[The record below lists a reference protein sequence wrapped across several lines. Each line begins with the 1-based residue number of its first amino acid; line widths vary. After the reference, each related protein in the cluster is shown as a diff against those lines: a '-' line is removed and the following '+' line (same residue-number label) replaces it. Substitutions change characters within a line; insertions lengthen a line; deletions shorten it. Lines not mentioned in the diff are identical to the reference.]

1 MNGVLA
7 QYETPFAD
15 VFIREQEEAPAE
27 NGLLGNNFTF
37 EIDSPFS
44 RTYEAAERD
53 AANPAG
59 AEYVNLLSELN
70 DAEFTETLYELAN
83 EVEDTWRS
91 KVSNELAMG
100 SNYIPFVTRQA
111 NEYFDP
117 LLRETHSMIDRVS
130 QHYTGNNLAD
140 HSQAD
145 FESFFDRLE
154 FNHGSFS
161 PVQEQ
166 FFGKIFNKVKS
177 AVKTGI
183 DLAKKGV
190 AAVGKILPVNIILN
204 KIKGL
209 VRPLLDKVLKFAIG
223 KLPQNLR
230 PYAQT
235 LAKKFLNLETET
247 AAEPNQLESDLE
259 AVQMEFDNH
268 IAQLVFSGNEGETDH
283 TVAEY
288 ELSFENID
296 RLSSYETGGYAEKQS
311 YQASREQFID
321 ELKALQPGD
330 SPAPAIERFLPAA
343 LIALQPV
350 IKMALGII
358 GRQKVINFLA
368 GLLAKLV
375 EKYVPAN
382 VAKPLAASII
392 DVGMSAIGFETA
404 ETGKPDLAYEAIAN
418 TIEGT
423 VQHMTGLDEA
433 ALQDH
438 EALTMQLLEAFEQ
451 AAADHFPP
459 QYIREELRPTK
470 QKALWV
476 SMPRIG
482 AVKMYKKFTHVYEIS
497 LDPKTAATVKTY
509 RNLPLSNF
517 LKDKYGIDTS
527 KTVRAKVHIYEIVA
541 GGKLTAISR
550 FENLPGL
557 NPRQPRAWVQLL
569 PLTAEASAMLLK
581 ESSLGRDV
589 PARTTATRFRA
600 TAGQRFYFLEI
611 DGARLRIPQV
621 KRTDHRTTEN
631 GQPVAGTESRSADV
645 QAILNFVKSEIR
657 LNYYFSEEDANGI
670 VENLNKSDFLTAAM
684 HVRNAVKVVLKDILK
699 KNIGSKVKIVH
710 EAVPELYLEH
720 ISDQQ
725 EQFAPLDMLGK
736 VAGKE
741 MIGKLLEAL
750 TEKLSGKAYDAVV
763 AFFRARAAEFKTAQ
777 AAPQDGV
784 TIKLVWTNVQGM
796 SAIRAIIG
804 AIRGNL
810 SLGNLSD
817 LSLPNITAPEIS
829 IVADKKFD

>member
-1 MNGVLA
+1 MNGVLS

-15 VFIREQEEAPAE
+15 VFVREQEEAPTG
-27 NGLLGNNFTF
+27 NGAQGNNYVF

-44 RTYEAAERD
+44 RTYEAADRE
-53 AANPAG
+53 AASPLG

-83 EVEDTWRS
+83 EMEDTWRS

-100 SNYIPFVTRQA
+100 SNYIPFATRQA

-117 LLRETHSMIDRVS
+117 LLRETTGMIDRVL
-130 QHYTGNNLAD
+130 QHFSGNNLAD
-140 HSQAD
+140 HSLAEL
-145 FESFFDRLE
+145 ESYFDRLE
-154 FNHGSFS
+154 FNHASFS

-190 AAVGKILPVNIILN
+190 AAVGKILPVNIILD

-209 VRPLLDKVLKFAIG
+209 VKPLLEKVLKFAIG

-235 LAKKFLNLETET
+235 LSKKYLNLETET
-247 AAEPNQLESDLE
+247 AGDANQHEADLE

-268 IAQLVFSGNEGETDH
+268 IAQLVFSGNESETDH
-283 TVAEY
+283 IVTEY

-296 RLSSYETGGYAEKQS
+296 RLTSYETGGYAEKQS
-311 YQASREQFID
+311 YQAAREQFIE
-321 ELKALQPGD
+321 ELKSLQPGE
-330 SPAPAIERFLPAA
+330 SPSPAIERFLPAA

-350 IKMALGII
+350 VKMALSII

-404 ETGKPDLAYEAIAN
+404 ETDRADLAYEAIVN
-418 TIEGT
+418 TVEGT
-423 VQHMTGLDEA
+423 VQHMTGIQEA
-433 ALQDH
+433 TLNDH
-438 EALTMQLLEAFEQ
+438 EALTMHLLEAFEQ

-459 QYIREELRPTK
+459 QYIREELRPTR

-476 SMPRIG
+476 SMPRAG
-482 AVKMYKKFTHVYEIS
+482 AVKLYKKFTHVYEIM
-497 LDPKTAATVKTY
+497 LNPKTTSAVKTY

-527 KTVRAKVHIYEIVA
+527 KPLKAKVHIYEVA
-541 GGKLTAISR
+541 SGGKLSAISR

-557 NPRQPRAWVQLL
+557 NARQPKAWVQLL
-569 PLTAEASAMLLK
+569 PLTTEASAMLLK
-581 ESSLGRDV
+581 ESGLGRDV
-589 PARTTATRFRA
+589 PVKNTATRFRT
-600 TAGQRFYFLEI
+600 TAGQRFYYLEI

-621 KRTDHRTTEN
+621 KRTNHRTTEN
-631 GQPVAGTESRSADV
+631 GQPLAGTESRSADV
-645 QAILNFVKSEIR
+645 QVVLNFVKSEIR
-657 LNYYFSEEDANGI
+657 LNYYFSEEDASGI

-684 HVRNAVKVVLKDILK
+684 RVRNAVKVVLRDILK
-699 KNIGSKVKIVH
+699 KNIGSKVKLVH

-720 ISDQQ
+720 VGDQQ
-725 EQFAPLDMLGK
+725 EQFAPLEVLGK

-741 MIGKLLEAL
+741 MIGKLVEAL
-750 TEKLSGKAYDAVV
+750 TEKLGGKAYDAVA

-796 SAIRAIIG
+796 SAIRTVIG

-817 LSLPNITAPEIS
+817 LSFPNFAAPEIS

>member
-1 MNGVLA
+1 MNGVLS

-15 VFIREQEEAPAE
+15 VFVREQEEAPTG
-27 NGLLGNNFTF
+27 NGALGNNYVF

-44 RTYEAAERD
+44 RTYEAADRE
-53 AANPAG
+53 AASPLG
-59 AEYVNLLSELN
+59 SEYVNLLSELN
-70 DAEFTETLYELAN
+70 DTEFTETLYELAN
-83 EVEDTWRS
+83 EVEDTWRG

-117 LLRETHSMIDRVS
+117 LLSETTGMIDRVS
-130 QHYTGNNLAD
+130 QHFSANNLAD
-140 HSQAD
+140 HSLAE
-145 FESFFDRLE
+145 FESYFDRLE
-154 FNHGSFS
+154 FNHASFS

-209 VRPLLDKVLKFAIG
+209 VKPLLEKVLKFAIG

-235 LAKKFLNLETET
+235 LSKKYLNLEAET
-247 AAEPNQLESDLE
+247 AGDVNQQEADLE

-268 IAQLVFSGNEGETDH
+268 IAQLVFSGNESETDH
-283 TVAEY
+283 IVSEY

-296 RLSSYETGGYAEKQS
+296 RLTNYEAGGYVERQS
-311 YQASREQFID
+311 YQAAREQFIE
-321 ELKALQPGD
+321 ELKSLQPGE

-350 IKMALGII
+350 VKIALNIV

-404 ETGKPDLAYEAIAN
+404 ETGKADLAYEAIAN
-418 TIEGT
+418 TVEGT
-423 VQHMTGLDEA
+423 VQHMTGIQEA
-433 ALQDH
+433 TLNDH
-438 EALTMQLLEAFEQ
+438 EALTMHLLEAFEQ

-459 QYIREELRPTK
+459 QYIREELRPTR

-476 SMPRIG
+476 SMPRAG
-482 AVKMYKKFTHVYEIS
+482 AVKLYKKFTHVYEIT
-497 LDPKTAATVKTY
+497 LDPKTASAVKTY
-509 RNLPLSNF
+509 RNLPLTNF
-517 LKDKYGIDTS
+517 LKDKYGIDAS
-527 KTVRAKVHIYEIVA
+527 KPVKAKVHIYEVA
-541 GGKLTAISR
+541 SGGKLSAISR

-557 NPRQPRAWVQLL
+557 NARQPKAWVQLL
-569 PLTAEASAMLLK
+569 PLTTEASAMLLK
-581 ESSLGRDV
+581 ESGLGKDL
-589 PARTTATRFRA
+589 PAKNTATRFRT
-600 TAGQRFYFLEI
+600 TAGQRFYYLEI

-621 KRTDHRTTEN
+621 KRTNHRTTEN

-645 QAILNFVKSEIR
+645 QAVLNFVKSEIR
-657 LNYYFSEEDANGI
+657 LNYYFSEEDASGI
-670 VENLNKSDFLTAAM
+670 VENLNKNDFLTAAM
-684 HVRNAVKVVLKDILK
+684 HVRNAVKVVLRDILK

-720 ISDQQ
+720 VGDQQ
-725 EQFAPLDMLGK
+725 EQFAPLDVLGK

-741 MIGKLLEAL
+741 MIGKLVEAL
-750 TEKLSGKAYDAVV
+750 TEKLGGKAYDAVA
-763 AFFRARAAEFKTAQ
+763 AFFRARAGEFKTAQ

-796 SAIRAIIG
+796 SAIRAVIG

-810 SLGNLSD
+810 SLGSLSD
-817 LSLPNITAPEIS
+817 LSFPNFTAPEVS